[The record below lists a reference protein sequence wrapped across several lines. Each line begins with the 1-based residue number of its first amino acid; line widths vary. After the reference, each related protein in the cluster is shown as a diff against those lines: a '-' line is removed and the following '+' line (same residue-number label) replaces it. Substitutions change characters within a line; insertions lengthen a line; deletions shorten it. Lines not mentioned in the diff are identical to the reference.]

1 MALSGGIDSSVATM
15 IAAKALGNRLTA
27 VFVNHGFMREN
38 DLEFV
43 KKTFQDFKINL
54 VIVDA
59 KEEF

>member
-1 MALSGGIDSSVATM
+1 MATM